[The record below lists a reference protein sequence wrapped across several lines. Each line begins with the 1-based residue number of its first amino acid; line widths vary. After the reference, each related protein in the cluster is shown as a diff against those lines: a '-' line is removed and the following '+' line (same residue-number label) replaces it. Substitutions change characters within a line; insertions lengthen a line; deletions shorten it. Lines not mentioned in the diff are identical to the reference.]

1 MRASL
6 IPPGIEAT
14 QASCAASPR
23 RWDCGGGIQGRLQ
36 SRYYFSPPGPRC
48 PGHRTRRCSYCCPVF
63 DAPSPSRPEASL
75 LVAARFG
82 SWRGGQRELE
92 DIDVLRTH
100 FSMESKNRDSGRTDP
115 NCGNASLL
123 RARNAGCLDD
133 LFRPVCLSGRDRPYL
148 VSYLVPSGPCP
159 PAAIG
164 MDGEAWEGLRSR
176 SLTPFAYSLTG
187 LSGSRK
193 HDSRPRLL
201 CPGHEELGLER
212 HWHSLADSSWRPHA

>member
-1 MRASL
+1 MGL
-6 IPPGIEAT
+6 PGRST
-14 QASCAASPR
+14 RRPR
-23 RWDCGGGIQGRLQ
+23 QGRK
-36 SRYYFSPPGPRC
+36 
-48 PGHRTRRCSYCCPVF
+48 
-63 DAPSPSRPEASL
+63 ASL

-82 SWRGGQRELE
+82 SWKGGQRELE

-123 RARNAGCLDD
+123 RARNAGCPDH

-159 PAAIG
+159 PAGIG

-176 SLTPFAYSLTG
+176 SLTPFACSLTG

-201 CPGHEELGLER
+201 CAGHEKLGLER
-212 HWHSLADSSWRPHA
+212 HWHSLVDSAWRPHA